1 MNSTA
6 HTGVLLYVTLLLI
19 VCAFFACLLPA
30 RRAISIHPI
39 EALRYE

>member
-1 MNSTA
+1 
-6 HTGVLLYVTLLLI
+6 VLPDVTLLLI

-30 RRAISIHPI
+30 RRAVSIHPI